1 VIQFD
6 RFVLKNGLR
15 VVHHYDP
22 SVSTVVLNT
31 LYNVGARDENPER
44 TGFAHLFE
52 HLMFAGSKNV
62 PSFDQEI
69 EKAGGQNNAFTNN
82 EFTNYYI
89 SVPVENIETAF
100 WLESDR
106 MFQLNINENSLKVQK
121 GVVVEEFKQRC
132 FNAPF
137 GELWHHIREILYK
150 ESPYKWPTIGLAP
163 SHVEDATLEDVKAF
177 YDKHYHP
184 KNAVLSIVGNLDLT
198 TAKSLC
204 EKWFETIARDGL
216 VNNNKY
222 KADITYSPS
231 TKNEKDL
238 SPSPAVFLVWKGPH
252 LGEKGALELD
262 VFADMLGG
270 SEVSI
275 LQETLVKGEGI
286 CNAAECFYLRGL
298 GEGIFFLYGIAN
310 PDVSHETVKTRL
322 LEVMYS
328 YINENTDCEFDF
340 ESVKNKAYTNARF
353 DLINPMNKAQKLA
366 FWENAGD
373 VNGINKELEE
383 MKTLDFQSVI
393 NQAKSTL
400 AVDSVSVLNYS
411 PKTEDA

>member
-1 VIQFD
+1 MIEFD

-15 VVHHYDP
+15 VIHHYDP

-31 LYNVGARDENPER
+31 LYNVGARDENPKR

-69 EKAGGQNNAFTNN
+69 ENAGGQNNAFTNN
-82 EFTNYYI
+82 EYTNYYI

-100 WLESDR
+100 WIESDR
-106 MFQLNINENSLKVQK
+106 MFQLNINDNSLKVQK

-132 FNAPF
+132 YNAPF
-137 GELWHHIREILYK
+137 GELWHHIRELLYK
-150 ESPYKWPTIGLAP
+150 ESPYQWPTIGITPA
-163 SHVEDATLEDVKAF
+163 HVEEATLEDVKAF
-177 YDKHYHP
+177 YNKYYHP
-184 KNAVLSIVGNLDLT
+184 KNAILSIAGNLNLEST
-198 TAKSLC
+198 KKLC
-204 EKWFETIARDGL
+204 EKWFESIERVGSE
-216 VNNNKY
+216 NKNKY
-222 KADITYSPS
+222 IDDTSFTAT
-231 TKNEKDL
+231 TRNETDL

-252 LGEKGALELD
+252 FGQRGALELD

-275 LQETLVKGEGI
+275 LQEALVKGEGI

-310 PDVSHETVKTRL
+310 PGVSHETVKNRL
-322 LEVMYS
+322 LEVMQS
-328 YINENTDCEFDF
+328 YMENTDDCVFDF
-340 ESVKNKAYTNARF
+340 ESIKNKAYTNAQF
-353 DLINPMNKAQKLA
+353 ELINPMNKAQKLA

-373 VNGINKELEE
+373 VNGINQELEE
-383 MKTLDFQSVI
+383 MKFLDFQSVI
-393 NQAKSTL
+393 NQAKTIL
-400 AVDSVSVLNYS
+400 TRDSVSVLNYS
-411 PKTEDA
+411 PKNQEV

>member
-1 VIQFD
+1 MIEFD

-15 VVHHYDP
+15 VIHHYDP
-22 SVSTVVLNT
+22 NVSTVVLNT

-69 EKAGGQNNAFTNN
+69 ENAGGQNNAFTNN

-106 MFQLNINENSLKVQK
+106 MFQLNINDNSLKVQK

-132 FNAPF
+132 YNAPF
-137 GELWHHIREILYK
+137 GELWHHIRELLYR
-150 ESPYKWPTIGLAP
+150 ESPYRWPTIGTTP
-163 SHVEDATLEDVKAF
+163 THVEEATLEDVKAF
-177 YDKHYHP
+177 YDKYYHP
-184 KNAVLSIVGNLDLT
+184 KNAILSIAGNLDLET
-198 TAKSLC
+198 TKKLC
-204 EKWFETIARDGL
+204 EKWFEPIDRGGSA
-216 VNNNKY
+216 NKNKY
-222 KADITYSPS
+222 ISDTSFTS
-231 TKNEKDL
+231 TTRNETDL

-252 LGEKGALELD
+252 LGQQGALELD

-298 GEGIFFLYGIAN
+298 GEGVFFLYGIAN
-310 PDVSHETVKTRL
+310 PGVSHETVKNRL
-322 LEVMYS
+322 LEVMQS
-328 YINENTDCEFDF
+328 YLENTEDCIFDF
-340 ESVKNKAYTNARF
+340 ESIKNKAYTNAQF
-353 DLINPMNKAQKLA
+353 ELINPMNKAQKLA
-366 FWENAGD
+366 FWENVGD
-373 VNGINKELEE
+373 VNGINQELED
-383 MKTLDFQSVI
+383 MKNLDFQSVI
-393 NQAKSTL
+393 NQAKTTL
-400 AVDSVSVLNYS
+400 SSETVSVLNYS
-411 PKTEDA
+411 PKTQEA

>member
-1 VIQFD
+1 MIQFD

-15 VVHHYDP
+15 VIHHYDP

-69 EKAGGQNNAFTNN
+69 ENAGGQNNAFTNN

-106 MFQLNINENSLKVQK
+106 MFQLNINEDSLKVQK

-150 ESPYKWPTIGLAP
+150 ESPYRWPTIGLTP
-163 SHVEDATLEDVKAF
+163 LHVEQATLEDVKAF

-184 KNAVLSIVGNLDLT
+184 KNAILSIAGNLDLET
-198 TAKSLC
+198 TKALC
-204 EKWFETIARDGL
+204 EKWFETIEREGA
-216 VNNNKY
+216 VNKNQY
-222 KADITYSPS
+222 LADSNYSPS

-238 SPSPAVFLVWKGPH
+238 SPNPAVFLVWKGPH

-310 PDVSHETVKTRL
+310 PGVSHETVKNRL
-322 LEVMYS
+322 LEVMHAYM
-328 YINENTDCEFDF
+328 NESTDYEFDF

-383 MKTLDFQSVI
+383 MKCLNFQSVVD
-393 NQAKSTL
+393 QAKSSL
-400 AVDSVSVLNYS
+400 AVDFVSVLNYS
-411 PKTEDA
+411 PKTQDA

>member
-1 VIQFD
+1 MIQFD

-150 ESPYKWPTIGLAP
+150 ESPYKWPTIGLTP
-163 SHVEDATLEDVKAF
+163 QHVEEATLEDVKAF

-184 KNAVLSIVGNLDLT
+184 KNAVLSIAGNLDLT
-198 TAKSLC
+198 TAKTLC
-204 EKWFETIARDGL
+204 EKWFETINREGSTNKNQYL
-216 VNNNKY
+216 VDSGFSPTTINK
-222 KADITYSPS
+222 
-231 TKNEKDL
+231 KDL
-238 SPSPAVFLVWKGPH
+238 SPNPAVFLVWKGPS
-252 LGEKGALELD
+252 LGEEGALALD

-270 SEVSI
+270 SDVSV

-310 PDVSHETVKTRL
+310 PGVSHETVKTRL
-322 LEVMYS
+322 LEVMHT
-328 YINENTDCEFDF
+328 YIENGVDPVFDF
-340 ESVKNKAYTNARF
+340 ESVKNKTYTNAQF

-366 FWENAGD
+366 FWENAGNT
-373 VNGINKELEE
+373 NGINQELEDVRRLE
-383 MKTLDFQSVI
+383 FQSVI
-393 NQAKSTL
+393 NQAKQTL
-400 AVDSVSVLNYS
+400 NVDSVSVLNYS
-411 PKTEDA
+411 PKTQNA

>member
-1 VIQFD
+1 MIQFD

-204 EKWFETIARDGL
+204 EKWFETIDREGP

-222 KADITYSPS
+222 KADTSYSPS